1 MRQRLERAGGA
12 DELGINELLLAFGV
26 RKATPSA
33 RRGVENRL
41 RVAGILVDPP
51 LESANRHT
59 RVRLE
64 LIEPPGDG
72 DLRAAAEEALAEARA
87 LRGPQLAKA
96 IREATGVELAEARGA
111 VRTLERA
118 GDIVTGRE
126 DGRKVYR
133 LPAPD
138 PEPDPEP
145 ERDPAPLAAA
155 VADFTAALPRPS
167 LSEARRWASNV
178 LAVAGVLLVTEAIVT
193 VLWKEPFTAIEA
205 SQSQDSLSSE
215 LRHASQAEALKQ
227 RQWRDIAAEQNRHTR
242 LVRRLQYLAHSL
254 NSSTAAKKALGRIAI
269 HRIGI
274 DVVFV
279 QGTGGSSLDLC

>member
-1 MRQRLERAGGA
+1 MSARQEEGMRQRLERAGGA

-64 LIEPPGDG
+64 LIEPSGDG

-138 PEPDPEP
+138 PF
-145 ERDPAPLAAA
+145 A
-155 VADFTAALPRPS
+155 
-167 LSEARRWASNV
+167 
-178 LAVAGVLLVTEAIVT
+178 
-193 VLWKEPFTAIEA
+193 
-205 SQSQDSLSSE
+205 
-215 LRHASQAEALKQ
+215 
-227 RQWRDIAAEQNRHTR
+227 
-242 LVRRLQYLAHSL
+242 
-254 NSSTAAKKALGRIAI
+254 
-269 HRIGI
+269 
-274 DVVFV
+274 
-279 QGTGGSSLDLC
+279 